1 MKGRKR
7 PKESGHSLRKKKMKR
22 DKEAAALSGSMNKF
36 LTLQNDPS
44 SSTSQQN
51 IEESKS
57 ESNESSHSDVTVT
70 ESEKQT
76 DDEQTESEVETH
88 DSEMIISQSE
98 TENFETQVETPESE
112 AVNPEIQ
119 IEINKG
125 PIEHDPY
132 TWPDVLSASFREQI
146 AKSGLPP
153 TPNQGKIYPSHG
165 GRSFQSSYFYG
176 IHTSGANYK
185 RDWLIYSDS
194 SDSVYCLFCAI
205 FNRNANLFCSIGRGY
220 SDWKNIKRNL
230 STHETTFK
238 HYEAFKDWH
247 ELCKRLELNK
257 TINAEQMKLLDKE
270 TDHWKEVIKRLVA
283 SVQYLAQQS
292 LAFRGISD
300 KLYEKNNGNFLKLIE
315 MLAKFDPVMKDHLHR
330 ATTTKKRHYLSKTI
344 QNELI
349 ECLATSVTDYISDAV
364 EKSIYFSIMVDCTSD
379 LAHVE
384 QTSIILRYVSLCPIQ
399 NKFKIDERFLSFSAI
414 HDTTGLGITNTIIA
428 QLNKF
433 KLNVQNLRGQ
443 GYDNGA
449 NMVGIVKGVQNR
461 ILEINSRALF
471 VPCACHKL
479 NLMVNDTAKLIDNQ
493 AFKFFNIV
501 QDCFVFFSESTKR
514 WGILQN
520 FAESEKITL
529 KNVSTTRW
537 SSREEATKCLL
548 FNLPKIAAALDE
560 IANSG
565 KRDKTIFEAKN
576 LSKRIKK
583 FKFICMVVV
592 WHNVLSKINIVSK
605 SLQSHS
611 INIAKCL
618 ELITGLEEYLKK
630 VREDQT
636 IVDGWFENAKKIQ
649 DEIKHNEAQL
659 EDMGIVDIVNIDER
673 STRSGTSNQED
684 FCEADRYKFRTSFVF
699 PILDIASK
707 RLQERF
713 KHLTEITNVFGFL
726 FDLFSLNIT
735 INQCEELEKALTS
748 KDGQKD
754 VNAAVLLDEIK
765 SFQILIHNDGEKSPL
780 EFLNKIYDCG
790 FEPIFKNLVIAL
802 KIVLTLPVTIATA
815 ESSFSKLKI
824 IENYLRTTMSQE
836 RLSALATISIESE
849 LLELIPM
856 EAIIKKFAAAK
867 ARQVVFN

>member
-7 PKESGHSLRKKKMKR
+7 SKESGSSLRKKKLKR
-22 DKEAAALSGSMNKF
+22 DKEATALSTSMSQF
-36 LTLQNDPS
+36 LISQDEPS
-44 SSTSQQN
+44 SSTSQQS
-51 IEESKS
+51 IEESGS
-57 ESNESSHSDVTVT
+57 ESSECSQSDATAT
-70 ESEKQT
+70 ESEKQSG
-76 DDEQTESEVETH
+76 DEQIESQIENP

-98 TENFETQVETPESE
+98 TENPEVRVEMAESE
-112 AVNPEIQ
+112 AENPEIQ
-119 IEINKG
+119 IEL
-125 PIEHDPY
+125 DPF
-132 TWPDVLSASFREQI
+132 TWPDVLSASFREKI

-153 TPNQGKIYPSHG
+153 TPNPGKIYPSHG
-165 GRSFQSSYFYG
+165 GRSFQLSYFYG

-205 FNRNANLFCSIGRGY
+205 FNRNANSFCAIGRGY
-220 SDWKNIKRNL
+220 SEWKNIKRDL
-230 STHETTFK
+230 GAHETTFK
-238 HYEAFKDWH
+238 HYSAFKDWH

-257 TINAEQMKLLDKE
+257 TINAEQMKLLNKE
-270 TDHWKEVIKRLVA
+270 TDHWKEVIMRLVA

-399 NKFKIDERFLSFSAI
+399 NKFKIDERFLSLSAI
-414 HDTTGLGITNTIIA
+414 HDTTGLGITDTIIG
-428 QLNKF
+428 QLEKF

-479 NLMVNDTAKLIDNQ
+479 NLMVNDTAKLIDGQ
-493 AFKFFNIV
+493 AFKFFKIV
-501 QDCFVFFSESTKR
+501 QECFVFFSESTKR

-520 FAESEKITL
+520 FAENEKITL

-560 IANSG
+560 IGNNE
-565 KRDKTIFEAKN
+565 RRNKTKFEAKN

-592 WHNVLSKINIVSK
+592 WHNILSKINIVSK

-611 INIAKCL
+611 INIANCL

-630 VREDQT
+630 VKDDQA
-636 IVDGWFENAKKIQ
+636 IVDGWFENAKKIR
-649 DEIKHNEAQL
+649 DEIKHNETQL
-659 EDMGIVDIVNIDER
+659 ENMGIMDIENIDER

-684 FCEADRYKFRTSFVF
+684 FGEDDRYKFRTSFVF

-726 FDLFSLNIT
+726 FDLFSQNIT
-735 INQCEELEKALTS
+735 INQCEELEKTLTS
-748 KDGQKD
+748 KEGQKD
-754 VNAAVLLDEIK
+754 VNAAVLLEEIK
-765 SFQILIHNDGEKSPL
+765 SFQILINNDGEKSPL

-790 FEPIFKNLVIAL
+790 FEPLFKNLVIAL

-824 IENYLRTTMSQE
+824 IENYLRTTMSQK
-836 RLSALATISIESE
+836 RLSNLATISIESE
-849 LLELIPM
+849 LLESIPM
-856 EAIIKKFAAAK
+856 EGIIKKFAAAK